1 MLETH
6 RLSRGR
12 PGVRNVLVALA
23 SGLVIA
29 ACGGGAAAT
38 PSPTSLAFAMKAQ
51 GGSGVSGTGDIVNG
65 TGSFT
70 LTIKLTGMP
79 PGSIHVSHVHA
90 GRCSQPGG
98 IVYSLQPVV
107 ASSSG
112 AATTTT
118 VVPATYLV
126 PTSGWYVNV
135 HFGPDFTEAE
145 YAPSIS
151 CGDLRPS

>member
-1 MLETH
+1 VLWTN

-12 PGVRNVLVALA
+12 RRFKNFVIALV

-29 ACGGGAAAT
+29 ACGGGAAAM

-51 GGSGVSGTGDIVNG
+51 GGSGVSGTGDIVDA

-70 LTIKLTGMP
+70 LTIKLTGMT

-90 GRCSQPGG
+90 GRCTQPGG
-98 IVYSLQPVV
+98 IVYSLQSVV

-112 AATTTT
+112 TATTTT
-118 VVPATYLV
+118 TVPATYLV

-135 HFGPDFTEAE
+135 HFGPDFTEAA

-151 CGDLRPS
+151 CGDLQPA

>member
-1 MLETH
+1 VLQTN

-12 PGVRNVLVALA
+12 PALKNVVIALLSGVA
-23 SGLVIA
+23 IA
-29 ACGGGAAAT
+29 ACGGGTATT

-51 GGSGVSGTGDIVNG
+51 NGSAVSGTGDIANG

-70 LTIKLTGMP
+70 LTIKLTGMT
-79 PGSIHVSHVHA
+79 PGSIHVSHVHS

-98 IVYSLQPVV
+98 IAYNLQSVV
-107 ASSSG
+107 AGSSG
-112 AATTTT
+112 TATTIST
-118 VVPATYLV
+118 VPAAYLV

-135 HFGPDFTEAE
+135 HFGPDFTEAK

-151 CGDLRPS
+151 CGDLQPA